1 MKQPPKPKV
10 TVKATKVII
19 KPKMVAKAT
28 LDSIDIAKQK
38 SGKYAK
44 QDFARKDFVEKE
56 SSLSDS
62 VKKYRDKVINSARKM
77 TPSELSKK
85 NISKN
90 ITSKKDTV
98 YKYSSGGIDFTE
110 KRPKK

>member
-1 MKQPPKPKV
+1 MNRDYPLAPTPNPQ
-10 TVKATKVII
+10 
-19 KPKMVAKAT
+19 
-28 LDSIDIAKQK
+28 DSVDVAKQK

-44 QDFARKDFVEKE
+44 QDFARKDFMEKD
-56 SSLSDS
+56 SPLSDS
-62 VKKYRDKVINSARKM
+62 VKKYRDKVINSARQM

-90 ITSKKDTV
+90 ITSKKDTI

-110 KRPKK
+110 KRPKR